1 MASKKDKEIKP
12 STVDEMNPSATIQ
25 KDMNVTVETKELP
38 SVTEAK
44 KELPKDYNEEN
55 AVTFGDETREIKS
68 TKLKYHRNNTAISY
82 KIFQTF
88 PLPDV
93 LSMEKGYFDPNR
105 DGDQMLFDFLVAVF
119 DDVEFVKRH
128 YDDLT
133 SEDIDRVLE
142 IFCRVNGITE
152 REEQAKNRAAKV
164 TKA

>member
-68 TKLKYHRNNTAISY
+68 TKLKYHRNNTEISY